1 MRWGELPAGARYY
14 ILYHAL
20 VSPTL
25 ISWYLLPFYLLRVGY
40 DVVEVGALFT
50 AAHLAGIP
58 VTIALG
64 KLFRKADMR
73 YGLALIDAMDAA
85 SLTMYSLAY
94 GPLAPI
100 LILAGR
106 LVEEGSSTL
115 YFLYPA
121 YERLIYPEDRM
132 KEALT
137 WHLRVPELSIVIS
150 YPIIGYVLG
159 YVCPSTECMRAAF
172 LLMSAYLLLLI
183 PYILL
188 KFEPV
193 VIEKEEDEEGNGSS
207 GGWRKYL
214 PYIMAEVLFIM
225 GWALAPPLALVYLVY
240 ERFGGSMFHVALAEA
255 SVSAATLVGTV
266 LVDRVSSK
274 HAFRGLSLGT
284 AVTVA
289 GLAALVF
296 LPPLI
301 TVLMTAFF
309 IVRLGDTFVFVFK
322 RSWLYSLMSRKETAT
337 VSAYLSSIRR
347 LITVISPLVVGLLAS
362 IDPRVPYVAC
372 MLLLALTIPAY
383 HYGIK
388 TASQRLRK
396 YRTKSTDSVEE
407 HREGTA

>member
-1 MRWGELPAGARYY
+1 M
-14 ILYHAL
+14 
-20 VSPTL
+20 SPTL
-25 ISWYLLPFYLLRVGY
+25 ISWYLLPFYLLKIGY

-50 AAHLAGIP
+50 LAHLAGIP
-58 VTIALG
+58 ITIALG
-64 KLFRKADMR
+64 KLFHRVDMR
-73 YGLALIDAMDAA
+73 YGLAMIDAMDTA
-85 SLTMYSLAY
+85 SLLMYSLAH
-94 GPLAPI
+94 GPIAPI

-106 LVEEGSSTL
+106 LIEEGSSTL

-150 YPIIGYVLG
+150 YPIIGYILG
-159 YVCPSTECMRAAF
+159 YVCPSTDCIRTAF
-172 LLMSAYLLLLI
+172 LLMSAYTLLLI
-183 PYILL
+183 PYILM

-193 VIEKEEDEEGNGSS
+193 IIEGEEDKKENKAG

-214 PYIMAEVLFIM
+214 PYIVAEVLFIL

-255 SVSAATLVGTV
+255 SVSMATLVGTI
-266 LVDRVSSK
+266 LVERVSSR
-274 HAFRGLSLGT
+274 HAFRGLSMGT

-289 GLAALVF
+289 GLAALVAM
-296 LPPLI
+296 PPVI
-301 TVLMTAFF
+301 AVLMAAFF

-322 RSWLYSLMSRKETAT
+322 RSWLYSLMSRKEAPT

-347 LITVISPLVVGLLAS
+347 LITVASPLIAGLLAS

-372 MLLLALTIPAY
+372 MILLLLTIPAY
-383 HYGIK
+383 YYGM
-388 TASQRLRK
+388 RL
-396 YRTKSTDSVEE
+396 
-407 HREGTA
+407 HH